1 MKVCDGRYDC
11 LARTDENPEF
21 CGGCKVGQYM
31 CNGSPVCRD
40 QGRRNSVDMVTR
52 TLSGSGKIKQ
62 NIWMLCT

>member
-40 QGRRNSVDMVTR
+40 QGS
-52 TLSGSGKIKQ
+52 KIQ
-62 NIWMLCT
+62 WMWLRG